1 VAPKYSRTMFSTQF
15 PEGYKFGYQSRSGT
29 GQSSLSL
36 CFLGEAA
43 LAKSFAWLDG
53 HSSRIMSSF
62 GKSLKHRELPV
73 LHVRVFLSRTLTWD
87 KDHACDLLS
96 SVMSFVVL
104 LFCCVFLME
113 NMLLST
119 DWKYLAT
126 KLTLNPKADII
137 IGSPSYQA
145 VFYRM
150 GPCSHIVLYK
160 NHGQTSSHLMRGVV
174 DIISCLLLPLCFTG
188 GFVVNSFC
196 KCQL

>member
-1 VAPKYSRTMFSTQF
+1 MQSHPSWLFFTSASQVSKSLWSGECGTQILQDNVQHSV
-15 PEGYKFGYQSRSGT
+15 PEAYKFGYQSRSGT

-87 KDHACDLLS
+87 KDHVCDLLS
-96 SVMSFVVL
+96 SLMSFVVL

-126 KLTLNPKADII
+126 KLMLDPKADII
-137 IGSPSYQA
+137 IGFPSYQ
-145 VFYRM
+145 
-150 GPCSHIVLYK
+150 
-160 NHGQTSSHLMRGVV
+160 QSSPGWDHVSYCTLQESWA
-174 DIISCLLLPLCFTG
+174 DF
-188 GFVVNSFC
+188 
-196 KCQL
+196 

>member
-1 VAPKYSRTMFSTQF
+1 MQEPLQVSVFLAF
-15 PEGYKFGYQSRSGT
+15 PRVISAISSKLAVFHQCISGAQELLERGVWHPNTPGQCSALNAWAYKFGYQSRSGT

-36 CFLGEAA
+36 CFLGEAV
-43 LAKSFAWLDG
+43 LAKSFSWLDG

-119 DWKYLAT
+119 DWK
-126 KLTLNPKADII
+126 I
-137 IGSPSYQA
+137 SSY
-145 VFYRM
+145 
-150 GPCSHIVLYK
+150 
-160 NHGQTSSHLMRGVV
+160 
-174 DIISCLLLPLCFTG
+174 
-188 GFVVNSFC
+188 
-196 KCQL
+196 